1 MKGYNIY
8 LLVFA
13 NKRGY
18 FYLIKVHIEE
28 DNRKLACYLFFTW
41 QINNSMDPLLAW
53 SELDWIINRDNRQA
67 E

>member
-1 MKGYNIY
+1 MKGYN

-41 QINNSMDPLLAW
+41 HIKLIS
-53 SELDWIINRDNRQA
+53 WIHFWHGQN
-67 E
+67 